1 MIIRWQ
7 SVEASQPFTGWGLA
21 HFSARFGAKDLPA
34 PCRRGGQSHFRGPRR
49 ENRDSPRERLR
60 GIAFLKRSCG
70 VAGITVGPSMTRQ
83 AIFEASVRYFLE
95 PIRGLLEDD
104 SVTEIMVNGPE
115 EIYIE
120 RQGRLEYTGLRFP
133 SEDALRSAVNN
144 VAQWVG
150 REITD
155 EHPVLDARLPN
166 GSRVH
171 AIIPPSAR
179 GGTYLTIRKFS
190 QAALT
195 LDDFVR
201 LGSISPAAVEFLEL
215 CVRMRKNILISGGT
229 GTGKTALLGA
239 LSRAIPDSERI
250 VVIEDTSELR
260 LQQPHCLYLEARHA
274 APSGRGALTVRDL
287 FRNSLRM
294 RPDRI
299 IVGEVRGG
307 EALDL
312 VQSMI
317 SGHSGSLSTIHAQ
330 TPADALT
337 RLETLSLMSG
347 LDLPVY
353 VARAQVASAI
363 QVAVQ
368 IARFSED
375 GSRKVT
381 RITEV
386 CGLDEANRYRLVDL
400 FVNQL
405 RGKTADG
412 RLIAE
417 LVSSGQKPSFAREPY
432 EQGLDDRIRLTGP
445 LWSK

>member
-1 MIIRWQ
+1 
-7 SVEASQPFTGWGLA
+7 
-21 HFSARFGAKDLPA
+21 
-34 PCRRGGQSHFRGPRR
+34 
-49 ENRDSPRERLR
+49 
-60 GIAFLKRSCG
+60 
-70 VAGITVGPSMTRQ
+70 MTRQ

-95 PIRGLLEDD
+95 PIRRLLEDD

-120 RQGRLEYTGLRFP
+120 RAGRLEYTGLRFP

-215 CVRMRKNILISGGT
+215 CVRLRKNILISGGT

-239 LSRAIPDSERI
+239 LSRAIPESERI
-250 VVIEDTSELR
+250 VVIEDTTELR
-260 LQQPHCLYLEARHA
+260 LQQPHCLYLEARHPD
-274 APSGRGALTVRDL
+274 PSGRGALTVRDL

-312 VQSMI
+312 IQSMI

-363 QVAVQ
+363 HLAVQ

-405 RGKTADG
+405 RGKTPDG
-412 RLIAE
+412 RLMAE
-417 LVSSGQKPSFAREPY
+417 LVPTGQRPTFAHEPY
-432 EQGLDDRIRLTGP
+432 EQGLDDRIQKTSP